1 MLKFALVAVV
11 AVVLAER
18 GGGKKAPAVS
28 PGLSSSCYTPL
39 FPFFIMTLSQ
49 ILTREPRVHQIQ
61 SPSTAAAAAAASPG
75 WTGTMSPTTAAP
87 TLTGTIT
94 GQSR

>member
-18 GGGKKAPAVS
+18 RGGKKAPAVS
-28 PGLSSSCYTPL
+28 PGLSSSCYIPL

-61 SPSTAAAAAAASPG
+61 SPATAAAAAAPSPG
-75 WTGTMSPTTAAP
+75 WTGTTSPTTAAP

>member
-1 MLKFALVAVV
+1 MLKLVLVAMV

-18 GGGKKAPAVS
+18 RGGKKAPAVS
-28 PGLSSSCYTPL
+28 PGLSSSCYIPL
-39 FPFFIMTLSQ
+39 FVITLPLSQ

-61 SPSTAAAAAAASPG
+61 NPATAAAGAAASPG
-75 WTGTMSPTTAAP
+75 WTGTTSPTTAAR

-94 GQSR
+94 GPCR

>member
-1 MLKFALVAVV
+1 MLKFALVAMV

-18 GGGKKAPAVS
+18 RGGKKAPAVS
-28 PGLSSSCYTPL
+28 PGLSSSCYFPL
-39 FPFFIMTLSQ
+39 SFITLPLSQ

-61 SPSTAAAAAAASPG
+61 NPVTAAAAAAASPG
-75 WTGTMSPTTAAP
+75 WTGTTSPTTAAR
-87 TLTGTIT
+87 TSTGTIT

>member
-1 MLKFALVAVV
+1 MLKFALVAMV

-18 GGGKKAPAVS
+18 RGGKKAPAVS
-28 PGLSSSCYTPL
+28 PGLSSSCYFPL
-39 FPFFIMTLSQ
+39 SFITLPLSQ

-61 SPSTAAAAAAASPG
+61 NPVTEAAGAAASPG
-75 WTGTMSPTTAAP
+75 RTGTTSPTTSAR

-94 GQSR
+94 GPCR

>member
-1 MLKFALVAVV
+1 MLKFVLVAVV

-18 GGGKKAPAVS
+18 RGGKKAPAVS
-28 PGLSSSCYTPL
+28 PGLCSSCYIPL

-61 SPSTAAAAAAASPG
+61 SPATAAAAAAPSPG
-75 WTGTMSPTTAAP
+75 WTGTTSPTTAAQ

-94 GQSR
+94 GQCR

>member
-1 MLKFALVAVV
+1 MLKFVLVAVV

-28 PGLSSSCYTPL
+28 PGLSSSCYVPL

-61 SPSTAAAAAAASPG
+61 SPATAAAAAAPSPG
-75 WTGTMSPTTAAP
+75 WTGTTSPTTAAR

-94 GQSR
+94 GQCR